1 MDLPDCQALRLCV
14 INKLNIY
21 SIMDKKRLLKFG
33 LPLLAVILFTACS
46 TVPKIAYLR
55 DLPDQV
61 PVQLQ
66 ETRDLTLKPGDRLQ
80 IFVFSHDRE
89 LASDFNLWE
98 GGGSGNY
105 STGSY
110 GGGGY
115 GSSGRGGN
123 HPYTVDKNGEIEM
136 PVLGR
141 IKVGGKTRLEV
152 ADLVKYRLLAG
163 EMLADPTVL
172 VEYYDLSFYALGEI
186 GHTGRITIPRDNITL
201 MEAISLA
208 GDLSISG
215 RRDNVMVLRTE
226 NGKQTP
232 YYVDLTDP
240 QSVYNSP
247 VYYLQ
252 QNDMIYVEPTALRAN
267 QSTLLAN
274 QTRNPSFW
282 ISSVTSVITFYLF
295 IRTFIDREGERYTNY
310 SNYGQ

>member
-1 MDLPDCQALRLCV
+1 MNRRINFGRLV
-14 INKLNIY
+14 
-21 SIMDKKRLLKFG
+21 LLSVTAA
-33 LPLLAVILFTACS
+33 LLAAGCS

-55 DLPDQV
+55 ELPPEV
-61 PVQLQ
+61 PVKLQ

-80 IFVFSHDRE
+80 VFVFSHDRE

-98 GGGSGNY
+98 GNNYGS
-105 STGSY
+105 GSY
-110 GGGGY
+110 GVSGT
-115 GSSGRGGN
+115 SGRGGN
-123 HPYTVDKNGEIEM
+123 HPYTVDENGEIEM

-152 ADLVKYRLLAG
+152 ADLIKYRLLSG
-163 EMLADPTVL
+163 EMLSDPTVL
-172 VEYYDLSFYALGEI
+172 VEYYDLSFYALGAM
-186 GHTGRITIPRDNITL
+186 GRTGRIVIPRDNVTI

-208 GDLSISG
+208 GDLTISG

-226 NGKQTP
+226 NGTQTP
-232 YYVDLTDP
+232 YFINLTDP

-267 QSTLLAN
+267 QSTLMAN

-282 ISSVTSVITFYLF
+282 MSTITSVISFYLL
-295 IRTFIDREGERYTNY
+295 IRTFISSEGTRT
-310 SNYGQ
+310 SN

>member
-1 MDLPDCQALRLCV
+1 MEKITNLSRLMLSLV
-14 INKLNIY
+14 VTV
-21 SIMDKKRLLKFG
+21 
-33 LPLLAVILFTACS
+33 LAIGCS

-55 DLPDQV
+55 DLPAET
-61 PVQLQ
+61 PVRLQ

-80 IFVFSHDRE
+80 VFVFSHDRE

-98 GGGSGNY
+98 GGSTYGSN
-105 STGSY
+105 SY
-110 GGGGY
+110 GGGSNY
-115 GSSGRGGN
+115 SGRGGN
-123 HPYTVDKNGEIEM
+123 HPYTVDENGEIEM

-152 ADLVKYRLLAG
+152 ADLIKYRLLSG

-186 GHTGRITIPRDNITL
+186 GHSGRITIPRDNVTI

-208 GDLSISG
+208 GDLTISG

-226 NGKQTP
+226 NGTQTP
-232 YYVDLTDP
+232 YYVDLTNP
-240 QSVYNSP
+240 QSVYSSP

-267 QSTLLAN
+267 QSTLMAN
-274 QTRNPSFW
+274 QTRNPTFW
-282 ISSVTSVITFYLF
+282 MSTITSVITFYLF
-295 IRTFIDREGERYTNY
+295 IRTFITNEA
-310 SNYGQ
+310 SRTEKLIP

>member
-1 MDLPDCQALRLCV
+1 
-14 INKLNIY
+14 
-21 SIMDKKRLLKFG
+21 MDKKRLLKFG
-33 LPLLAVILFTACS
+33 LPLVAVIFFTACS

>member
-1 MDLPDCQALRLCV
+1 MEKITNLSRLV
-14 INKLNIY
+14 L
-21 SIMDKKRLLKFG
+21 SLM
-33 LPLLAVILFTACS
+33 LAVLAVGCS
-46 TVPKIAYLR
+46 TVSKIAYLR
-55 DLPDQV
+55 DLPAET

-80 IFVFSHDRE
+80 VFVFSHDRE

-98 GGGSGNY
+98 GGVYGSNSYTSGNNI
-105 STGSY
+105 
-110 GGGGY
+110 
-115 GSSGRGGN
+115 SGRGGN
-123 HPYTVDKNGEIEM
+123 HPYTVDENGEIEM

-152 ADLVKYRLLAG
+152 ADLIKYRLLSG

-172 VEYYDLSFYALGEI
+172 VEYFDLSFYALGEI
-186 GHTGRITIPRDNITL
+186 GHTGRITIPRDNVTL

-208 GDLSISG
+208 GDLTISG

-226 NGKQTP
+226 NGTQTP
-232 YYVDLTDP
+232 YYVNLTDP

-267 QSTLLAN
+267 QSTLMAN
-274 QTRNPSFW
+274 QTRNPTFW
-282 ISSVTSVITFYLF
+282 MSTITSVITFYLF
-295 IRTFIDREGERYTNY
+295 IRTFITNET
-310 SNYGQ
+310 SKTTN

>member
-1 MDLPDCQALRLCV
+1 MNDSRFFFRLFLPMLV
-14 INKLNIY
+14 V
-21 SIMDKKRLLKFG
+21 
-33 LPLLAVILFTACS
+33 LLAAGCS

-55 DLPDQV
+55 ELPAEV
-61 PVQLQ
+61 PVALQ
-66 ETRDLTLKPGDRLQ
+66 ETQDLTLKPGDRLQ

-98 GGGSGNY
+98 GGYGGYSSSNY
-105 STGSY
+105 SGT
-110 GGGGY
+110 
-115 GSSGRGGN
+115 SSTSSRGGN

-141 IKVGGKTRLEV
+141 IKVSGKTRLEV
-152 ADLVKYRLLAG
+152 ADLIKYRLLSG
-163 EMLADPTVL
+163 QMLADPTVQ

-186 GHTGRITIPRDNITL
+186 GRTGRIAIPRDNVTI

-208 GDLSISG
+208 GDLTISG

-232 YYVDLTDP
+232 YFVDLTNP

-252 QNDMIYVEPTALRAN
+252 QNDMIYVEPTPMRAN
-267 QSTLLAN
+267 QSTQMAN
-274 QTRNPSFW
+274 QTRNPAFW
-282 ISSVTSVITFYLF
+282 MSSITSVISFYLF
-295 IRTFIDREGERYTNY
+295 IRTFIDREK
-310 SNYGQ
+310 SAD

>member
-1 MDLPDCQALRLCV
+1 MNDSRLFFRLFLPMLV
-14 INKLNIY
+14 I
-21 SIMDKKRLLKFG
+21 
-33 LPLLAVILFTACS
+33 LLAAGCS

-55 DLPDQV
+55 ELPAEV
-61 PVQLQ
+61 PVALQ
-66 ETRDLTLKPGDRLQ
+66 ETQDLTLKPGDRLQ

-98 GGGSGNY
+98 GGYGGYSSSNY
-105 STGSY
+105 SGT
-110 GGGGY
+110 
-115 GSSGRGGN
+115 SSTSSRGGN

-141 IKVGGKTRLEV
+141 IKVSGKTRLEV
-152 ADLVKYRLLAG
+152 ADLIKYRLLSG
-163 EMLADPTVL
+163 QMLADPTVQ

-186 GHTGRITIPRDNITL
+186 GRTGRIAIPRDNVTL

-208 GDLSISG
+208 GDLTISG

-232 YYVDLTDP
+232 YFVDLTNP
-240 QSVYNSP
+240 QSVYSSP

-267 QSTLLAN
+267 QSTLMAN
-274 QTRNPSFW
+274 QTRNPTFW
-282 ISSVTSVITFYLF
+282 MSTITSVITFYLF
-295 IRTFIDREGERYTNY
+295 IRTFITNET
-310 SNYGQ
+310 SKTTN

>member
-1 MDLPDCQALRLCV
+1 
-14 INKLNIY
+14 
-21 SIMDKKRLLKFG
+21 MDKKRLLKFG

>member
-1 MDLPDCQALRLCV
+1 
-14 INKLNIY
+14 
-21 SIMDKKRLLKFG
+21 MDKKRLLKFG
-33 LPLLAVILFTACS
+33 LPLLAVIFFTACS

>member
-1 MDLPDCQALRLCV
+1 
-14 INKLNIY
+14 
-21 SIMDKKRLLKFG
+21 MDKKRLLTFG

-98 GGGSGNY
+98 GGGSGYY
-105 STGSY
+105 SSGSY

-123 HPYTVDKNGEIEM
+123 HPYTVDQNGEIEM

-201 MEAISLA
+201 MEAIALA

-226 NGKQTP
+226 KGKQTP

>member
-14 INKLNIY
+14 INKLIIY

-33 LPLLAVILFTACS
+33 LPLLAVIFFTACS

>member
-1 MDLPDCQALRLCV
+1 MDR
-14 INKLNIY
+14 
-21 SIMDKKRLLKFG
+21 KRLLKFG

-80 IFVFSHDRE
+80 IFVLSHDRE

-310 SNYGQ
+310 SNGQ

>member
-1 MDLPDCQALRLCV
+1 MDR
-14 INKLNIY
+14 
-21 SIMDKKRLLKFG
+21 KRLLKFG

-310 SNYGQ
+310 SNGQ